1 MPSLSP
7 IRTVC
12 VLLAA
17 LGTGISVVQAAPA
30 SHCAADEEVVFSCR
44 LQKSAKLVSLCASKN
59 LLNKPQDGRLT
70 YRFGKP
76 GAVELVFPQQ
86 TAASPQQFLLFH
98 YFRPGL
104 DTTEVSFANNGF
116 SYALYQH
123 FEAES
128 GGRNMQESGVRVA
141 STDAAPNGTD
151 ITLSCTP
158 ATVIAHWNLI
168 DGAVPC
174 DEGELNT
181 CQNNEEP

>member
-1 MPSLSP
+1 MSP
-7 IRTVC
+7 ICTAC
-12 VLLAA
+12 VLLAV
-17 LGTGISVVQAAPA
+17 LGAVVSVVQAAPA

-59 LLNKPQDGRLT
+59 LLAEPKTGRLT

-76 GAVELVFPQQ
+76 GAVELLFPQQ
-86 TAASPQQFLLFH
+86 TVGSPQQFLLFH

-128 GGRNMQESGVRVA
+128 DRRSMQESGVRVA
-141 STDAAPNGTD
+141 STDASRHGTD

-174 DEGELNT
+174 DESDLNT
-181 CQNNEEP
+181 CQNDEEP